1 MCSLS
6 FGGGGRFRESAKRFT
21 MWINGTSPKERGTL
35 FFPIYLGFEKKSDF
49 ETLNNRHKKGTT
61 KKDRDFF
68 CLFF

>member
-35 FFPIYLGFEKKSDF
+35 FSPIYLGFEKI
-49 ETLNNRHKKGTT
+49 
-61 KKDRDFF
+61 
-68 CLFF
+68 